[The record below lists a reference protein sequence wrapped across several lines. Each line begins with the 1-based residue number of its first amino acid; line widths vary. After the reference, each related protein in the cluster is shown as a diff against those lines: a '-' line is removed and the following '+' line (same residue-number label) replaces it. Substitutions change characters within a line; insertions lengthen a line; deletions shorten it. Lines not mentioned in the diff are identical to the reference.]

1 MKPRLLFLNNFKENH
16 IPERLDRYFETLGF
30 DVDVRHAWSEQTP
43 MSVSDYQAVFLSGSE
58 ISPWEDFPWV
68 QEQIKLV
75 HKIAQAQ
82 IPTLGVCFGS
92 QIIPYALCGPQTVF
106 RRDNHEIGL
115 IELRATELMA
125 ADPIGVNLPA
135 DFPIFSWHQD
145 EIIADHPDLL
155 VLARSSVCA
164 NHIWRYR
171 DLPLWGIQAHPE
183 AGNLHSK
190 PWLAHHGLMLKKAGL
205 DLYTPKYIDGVV
217 TPDAM
222 ELINNFASF
231 VLAGNGHTRDE

>member
-1 MKPRLLFLNNFKENH
+1 MTLRLLFLNNFKENC
-16 IPERLDRYFETLGF
+16 IPERLDQHFETLGF
-30 DVDVRHAWSEQTP
+30 DVDVHHTWSGQTP

-68 QEQIKLV
+68 HEQIKLV
-75 HKIAQAQ
+75 HKIARAQ

-106 RRDNHEIGL
+106 RRDSHEIGL
-115 IELRATELMA
+115 IELQATELMD
-125 ADPIGVNLPA
+125 ADPIGVNLPEN
-135 DFPIFSWHQD
+135 FPIFSWHQD

-183 AGNLHSK
+183 AGNLHSV
-190 PWLAHHGLMLKKAGL
+190 PWLAHHAPMLKKAGL
-205 DLYTPKYIDGVV
+205 DLSAPKYVDGVA

-222 ELINNFASF
+222 KLITNFSNF
-231 VLAGNGHTRDE
+231 VLAGYECSHDE